1 MKHPNRKLHRI
12 GSTAPAREP
21 TTIIKDGQIPGN
33 FSIVPLL
40 LAEREIPAE
49 VRQALLEGH
58 RQDAAEMLMQ
68 LYKLSCDEASA
79 LLDVFACE

>member
-1 MKHPNRKLHRI
+1 M
-12 GSTAPAREP
+12 
-21 TTIIKDGQIPGN
+21 KDGRIPGN
-33 FSIVPLL
+33 FSVVPSL

-68 LYKLSCDEASA
+68 QYKLSFAEASA

>member
-1 MKHPNRKLHRI
+1 M

-21 TTIIKDGQIPGN
+21 KTITKDGRIPGN
-33 FSIVPLL
+33 FSVVPLL

-58 RQDAAEMLMQ
+58 CYGREREP
-68 LYKLSCDEASA
+68 EA
-79 LLDVFACE
+79 VGYVVEKV